1 MTLSVEINVDEAGG
15 EVPAGTEWLLE
26 RAVLATAEARGVD
39 AGEVS
44 LTLVNDDAIADLNQR
59 FLSHEGP
66 TDVLSFALY
75 LPGEPPVGDVYIGF
89 TQAGRQ
95 AAENGVSLE
104 EELAR
109 LAVHG
114 TLHVL
119 GEDHPESEDRVESDM
134 WRLQERIVASL
145 FESA

>member
-1 MTLSVEINVDEAGG
+1 MMLDVEVNVDEAGG
-15 EVPAGTEWLLE
+15 EVPVGAEWLLE
-26 RAVLATAEARGVD
+26 RAVRAAAAAEGID

-44 LTLVNDDAIADLNQR
+44 VTLLDDAGITDLNQR
-59 FLSHEGP
+59 FRGHDWP
-66 TDVLSFALY
+66 TDVLSFPLFDE
-75 LPGEPPVGDVYIGF
+75 GEPPVGDVYIGF
-89 TQAGRQ
+89 LQAERQ

-119 GEDHPESEDRVESDM
+119 GEEHPEGEERTQSGM
-134 WRLQERIVASL
+134 WRLQEQIVASL
-145 FESA
+145 FETE

>member
-1 MTLSVEINVDEAGG
+1 MMLDVEVNVDEAGG
-15 EVPAGTEWLLE
+15 EVPVGAEWLLE
-26 RAVLATAEARGVD
+26 RAVRAAAAAEGVD

-44 LTLVNDDAIADLNQR
+44 VTLLDDAGIADLNQR
-59 FLSHEGP
+59 FRGHDWP
-66 TDVLSFALY
+66 TDVLSFPLFDE
-75 LPGEPPVGDVYIGF
+75 GEPPVGDVYIGF
-89 TQAGRQ
+89 LQAERQ

-119 GEDHPESEDRVESDM
+119 GEEHPEGEERTQSGM
-134 WRLQERIVASL
+134 WRLQEQIVASL
-145 FESA
+145 FETE